1 MFSAHSLRVVKA
13 SEFTWENTFDASGLR
28 LPSHP
33 DAVQWLRDYYA
44 SGNRLNGSS
53 PNAAAAPFPA
63 DDSLSSSVGD
73 YAALQGQPASADSS
87 TSSSRG
93 SRLGGFAAGTLHSKP
108 NLVVA
113 PVGDRWNASIWLSEP
128 SRATFDV
135 IAIYHGDHPER
146 FRCTHAH
153 AQRVDVGRAVH
164 AGLGMRG
171 RVRAGACKCT
181 RSGRWHT

>member
-1 MFSAHSLRVVKA
+1 MAKGWGQSQYRLALHAGFVFSAHSLRVVKA

-53 PNAAAAPFPA
+53 ANAAAAPSPA
-63 DDSLSSSVGD
+63 DDSLSSSED
-73 YAALQGQPASADSS
+73 AALQGHLTIADSS

-93 SRLGGFAAGTLHSKP
+93 TRLGGVATGIPHSKP

-153 AQRVDVGRAVH
+153 VQRVDVGRV
-164 AGLGMRG
+164 
-171 RVRAGACKCT
+171 
-181 RSGRWHT
+181 